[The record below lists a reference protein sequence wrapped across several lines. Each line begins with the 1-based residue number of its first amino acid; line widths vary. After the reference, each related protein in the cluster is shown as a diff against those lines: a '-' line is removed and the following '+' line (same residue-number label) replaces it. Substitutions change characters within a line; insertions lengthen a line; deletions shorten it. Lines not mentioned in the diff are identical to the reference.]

1 MLALTKLNYDKNLSK
16 IFVVYVDDGLMLRIF
31 TNYTKAQM
39 ATERAN
45 ACSNAGKVIYI
56 YIYILE

>member
-1 MLALTKLNYDKNLSK
+1 MSALTKLNYDKNLSK

-39 ATERAN
+39 ATERSN
-45 ACSNAGKVIYI
+45 ACSNACKVIYI
-56 YIYILE
+56 YILE